1 MKLTTIIVTI
11 VCCLSNAIGQT
22 PFESLP
28 DSTMQDSM
36 LLNSVRKQRL
46 SVFASG
52 ALYAHVASFA
62 GLPNQPTCC
71 PEYTNTVD
79 PGFEAGF
86 EYLQSA
92 FKNTHVGLRA
102 SVGLLRARFLD
113 PETTTVIQNVPVEGE
128 FEHQLDID
136 AWQLHITPMISWEP
150 LERAFFG
157 LGLDLAVTL
166 TTKYYQVE
174 RITSPVGAVYNDT
187 KTSTR
192 NESSGPATA
201 FNPMV
206 GAFRIGGGYALPL
219 NQSKTMNLMPQL
231 WYGYSFPGFV
241 PDATWSA
248 HTITIGVGIT
258 FDRFDQVPVAP
269 PSVDNDDN

>member
-1 MKLTTIIVTI
+1 MKWIYVIV
-11 VCCLSNAIGQT
+11 AILISMSGVNGQT
-22 PFESLP
+22 AFESIP
-28 DSTMQDSM
+28 DSLMSDSTGV
-36 LLNSVRKQRL
+36 NRVRKQRM
-46 SVFASG
+46 SVYASG
-52 ALYAHVASFA
+52 AIYAHVASFA

-79 PGFEAGF
+79 PGFEAGI
-86 EYLQSA
+86 EYLQGA
-92 FKNTHVGLRA
+92 FKNTHVGIRA

-150 LERAFFG
+150 VDRAFFG

-166 TTKYYQVE
+166 SSEYYQVE
-174 RITSPVGAVYNDT
+174 RIKSPVGAVYSDT
-187 KTSTR
+187 KTSSR

-201 FNPMV
+201 FNSMV
-206 GAFRIGGGYALPL
+206 GAIRIGGGYAFPL
-219 NQSKTMNLMPQL
+219 NQMKTMNLMPQL

-258 FDRFDQVPVAP
+258 FDRFDRVPVAP
-269 PSVDNDDN
+269 PSADNDDN

>member
-1 MKLTTIIVTI
+1 MKLVYIIIGV
-11 VCCLSNAIGQT
+11 VFGMSCANGQT
-22 PFESLP
+22 ASETIP
-28 DSTMQDSM
+28 DSTLSDS
-36 LLNSVRKQRL
+36 LRVLSVRKQRL
-46 SVFASG
+46 SVYASG
-52 ALYAHVASFA
+52 AVYAHVAAFA

-92 FKNTHVGLRA
+92 FKNTHVGIRA

-150 LERAFFG
+150 LERSFFG

-166 TTKYYQVE
+166 TSEYYQIE
-174 RITSPVGAVYNDT
+174 RITAPVGAVYNDT
-187 KTSTR
+187 KTSSR

-201 FNPMV
+201 FTSMV
-206 GAFRIGGGYALPL
+206 GAIRIGGGYAFPL
-219 NQSKTMNLMPQL
+219 NRMKTMNLMPQL

-269 PSVDNDDN
+269 PAADNDDN